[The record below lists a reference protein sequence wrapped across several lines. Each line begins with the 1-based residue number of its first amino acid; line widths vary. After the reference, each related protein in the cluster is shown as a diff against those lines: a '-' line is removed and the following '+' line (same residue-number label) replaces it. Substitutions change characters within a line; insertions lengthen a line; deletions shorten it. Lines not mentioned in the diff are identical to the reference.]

1 MILSAGSAGTLS
13 LLLGGCALLCYA
25 VAVLP
30 AQRVGRAA
38 VTAFVAGVV
47 AHVAMLLSEIG
58 SLGLGGGVVRLG
70 FGPVRSL
77 TGCLTLAVH
86 AFDGRLLPAP
96 SVRRPLAVAGIGAV
110 ALGML
115 FPGEA
120 RMLGSA
126 WAPLHWLLGVGSY
139 GLFGAALLHAVLLDG
154 AERRLRA
161 RRGLPS
167 AASGVPLLQLER
179 VTFRFVGAGFAVLSV
194 AMLLGVATTA
204 HWRWDHKT
212 VLSLAAWAI
221 FALLLAGRHW
231 RGWRGQQATRW
242 LYAGVLVLLLAYVGS
257 RFVMEVLLQRS
268 AVG

>member
-1 MILSAGSAGTLS
+1 
-13 LLLGGCALLCYA
+13 
-25 VAVLP
+25 
-30 AQRVGRAA
+30 
-38 VTAFVAGVV
+38 
-47 AHVAMLLSEIG
+47 
-58 SLGLGGGVVRLG
+58 
-70 FGPVRSL
+70 
-77 TGCLTLAVH
+77 VH
-86 AFDGRLLPAP
+86 AFDGRLLPTP

-120 RMLGSA
+120 RKLGSA

-167 AASGVPLLQLER
+167 TTSGVPLLQLER
-179 VTFRFVGAGFAVLSV
+179 ITFRFVGAGFAVLSV
-194 AMLLGVATTA
+194 AMLLGIATTA
-204 HWRWDHKT
+204 QWRWDHKT
-212 VLSLAAWAI
+212 VLSFVAWAL

-242 LYAGVLVLLLAYVGS
+242 LYAGVIVLQLAYVGS
-257 RFVMEVLLQRS
+257 RFVLEVLLERS
-268 AVG
+268 A

>member
-1 MILSAGSAGTLS
+1 MILSAGSTGALP
-13 LLLGGCALLCYA
+13 LLLGGCALLAYA
-25 VAVLP
+25 VAVVP
-30 AQRVGRAA
+30 AQRAGRAA
-38 VTAFVAGVV
+38 VGAFMAGVV
-47 AHVAMLLSEIG
+47 AHVAMLLTEIG
-58 SLGLGGGVVRLG
+58 SLGLGGGMVRLG
-70 FGPVRSL
+70 FGPVLSL
-77 TGCLTLAVH
+77 TVCLTLAVH

-96 SVRRPLAVAGIGAV
+96 AVRRPLAVAGIGAV
-110 ALGML
+110 ALGMI

-120 RMLGSA
+120 RVLGSA

-167 AASGVPLLQLER
+167 TTSGVPLLQLER
-179 VTFRFVGAGFAVLSV
+179 ITFRFVGAGFAVLSV
-194 AMLLGVATTA
+194 AMLLG
-204 HWRWDHKT
+204 
-212 VLSLAAWAI
+212 I
-221 FALLLAGRHW
+221 AGRHW

-268 AVG
+268 AAA